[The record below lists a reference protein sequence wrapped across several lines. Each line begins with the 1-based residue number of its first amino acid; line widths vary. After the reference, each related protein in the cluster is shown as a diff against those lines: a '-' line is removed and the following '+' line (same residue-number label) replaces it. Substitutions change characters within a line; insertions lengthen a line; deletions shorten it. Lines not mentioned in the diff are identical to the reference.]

1 MPDPAA
7 EPAPATPSGSV
18 ATPTPSPTVTPPADP
33 ATPPANPAAPPAPAP
48 AEPAKPVEP
57 PKVAAPEKYD
67 FAAIKLPD
75 GVKLDEPLLKAV
87 EPVLRELGL
96 SQEQANKLVDAQV
109 KHLAAAEAQRETDFQ
124 KFMKDQVT
132 QHQATLRSEWGMAHD
147 ANLQVA
153 QRGMARVL
161 SADAKKIL
169 DETGLGN
176 HPEFVKAFFAVGK
189 MVSEDT
195 PPNSN
200 GGGTS
205 KSLDERFYPN
215 MARPS

>member
-33 ATPPANPAAPPAPAP
+33 AAPPVTPPAPATP
-48 AEPAKPVEP
+48 EPAKPVEP
-57 PKVAAPEKYD
+57 PKAAAPEKYD
-67 FAAIKLPD
+67 FKAIKLPD
-75 GVKLDEPLLKAV
+75 GVQLDEPLLKAV
-87 EPVLRELGL
+87 EPIFRDLNLT
-96 SQEQANKLVDAQV
+96 QEQATKLVEAQIQ
-109 KHLAAAEAQRETDFQ
+109 HLAQTEAQRETDFQ

-132 QHQATLRSEWGMAHD
+132 QHQAALKAEWGTQHD
-147 ANLQVA
+147 ANLLIA

-161 SADAKKIL
+161 SNDAKKIL

-195 PPNSN
+195 PPN
-200 GGGTS
+200 GQLPATR
-205 KSLDERFYPN
+205 KSDAEVFYGATN
-215 MARPS
+215 